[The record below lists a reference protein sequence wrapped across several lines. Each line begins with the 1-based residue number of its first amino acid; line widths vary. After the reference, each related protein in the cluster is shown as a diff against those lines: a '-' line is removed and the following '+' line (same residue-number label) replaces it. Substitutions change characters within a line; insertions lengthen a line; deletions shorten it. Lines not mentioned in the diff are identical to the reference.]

1 MEVLASTAASP
12 SRGVAAVGAP
22 MQSILES
29 AIDAAIDAA
38 PDVAPLILLGVPGGL
53 SAAVE
58 ASKWDSSGLHRSVQ
72 AMVQMEASD
81 CASLVLHRIVGAEAW
96 RHAAANTMTRLHECR
111 SDRYAPQLHPNPNPN
126 PKPRTLS
133 LGRTGHCAAYPHP
146 NPKQVP

>member
-1 MEVLASTAASP
+1 
-12 SRGVAAVGAP
+12 

-72 AMVQMEASD
+72 ALVQMETSD
-81 CASLVLHRIVGAEAW
+81 CASLVLHRIVGAESW

-111 SDRYAPQLHPNPNPN
+111 SDRYAPQLH
-126 PKPRTLS
+126 KTLTGQQMVG
-133 LGRTGHCAAYPHP
+133 LGLTLPICLHSTRQWP
-146 NPKQVP
+146 VRRS

>member
-1 MEVLASTAASP
+1 
-12 SRGVAAVGAP
+12 

-72 AMVQMEASD
+72 AMVQMETSD
-81 CASLVLHRIVGAEAW
+81 CASLVLHRIVGAESW

-111 SDRYAPQLHPNPNPN
+111 SDRYAPQLHRAAAWLALALKVTGSLELSPN
-126 PKPRTLS
+126 
-133 LGRTGHCAAYPHP
+133 A
-146 NPKQVP
+146 

>member
-81 CASLVLHRIVGAEAW
+81 CASLVLHRIVGAESW

-111 SDRYAPQLHPNPNPN
+111 SDRYAPQLH
-126 PKPRTLS
+126 KALTGQQMVGLGLTLPICLHS
-133 LGRTGHCAAYPHP
+133 TR
-146 NPKQVP
+146 Q